1 MLVNLLQ
8 KALICVLMTLNIYLL
23 IFENLINMRTSNSVM
38 IFLSCFIGAGIGTL
52 LSINFGLLWWV
63 GILIGGFAGYLTYD
77 YQKVKEAIPKA
88 WKQSKANLKLPNLI
102 LILRIIL
109 NLIGIL
115 YVGVV
120 FFSFSFFVKISIFLF
135 AFLLVCGIFSEIISL
150 LVAMN
155 FYFPYQD
162 DVNDKKIFNFWRLNR
177 IVNLIDKKESKLFIF
192 YLLLP
197 LISIVMTSCYIFLF
211 LKFLAKNTTP
221 YFWIVI
227 NFFKN
232 LFILIHSD
240 IRLLVGIN
248 CLIGGIVGYSYD
260 SVLVGMFAGG
270 IIGVLSYRI
279 ISLKILKLK
288 TN

>member
-1 MLVNLLQ
+1 
-8 KALICVLMTLNIYLL
+8 
-23 IFENLINMRTSNSVM
+23 MRTSNSVM